1 MRVLRLVGVVAVS
14 LVWLSS
20 PASAQAD
27 TAFPLSISA
36 VTPVGEEE
44 DFGTI
49 IAAKVGANGT
59 VYVVDHTNATVR
71 AFSPEGRLL
80 WKTGRK
86 GRGPGEFELP
96 YRIEVAPTGEI
107 LVYDFGTGE
116 VTSLSDAGRFLR
128 RARLPFS
135 FRQVDNLVVLRN
147 GDLIVSGYT
156 VSNDRATSHALHRFR
171 MLGDQWQYVGSFAPL
186 PPVRDREVLPHWGPG
201 TISRA
206 RNGDILYLLRLPYE
220 IHRYDPAGRERSV
233 FRPRVPLRA
242 MPDDF
247 VRIEHTARG
256 TEISSAQPDLE
267 HPGSM
272 TELGSGW
279 IVASRI
285 GRQST
290 RWDLFSPSGQ
300 VVGSRAIPDG
310 WGALLGYDS
319 ARSILWLA
327 GEHDGAP
334 VLLQVRVSTTQPTRN
349 SRRP

>member
-1 MRVLRLVGVVAVS
+1 VTLGWAA
-14 LVWLSS
+14 S
-20 PASAQAD
+20 PASSQAAA
-27 TAFPLSISA
+27 AFPLSISS
-36 VTPVGEEE
+36 VTVIGEEE
-44 DFGTI
+44 EIGTI
-49 IAAKVGANGT
+49 IAAKVGANGA
-59 VYVVDHTNATVR
+59 VYVVDHMNATVR

-80 WKTGRK
+80 WRTGRK
-86 GRGPGEFELP
+86 GRGPGEFQLP
-96 YRIEVAPTGEI
+96 YRMDVAPSGEI

-116 VTSLSDAGRFLR
+116 VTTLSDAGRFVR
-128 RARLPFS
+128 RERLPFS
-135 FRQVDNLVVLRN
+135 FRQVDNLVALQN

-156 VSNDRATSHALHRFR
+156 VSNDRATAHALHRFR
-171 MLGDQWQYVGSFAPL
+171 RLGDQWQYVGSFGPL

-256 TEISSAQPDLE
+256 TEISSANPDLE

-272 TELGSGW
+272 TELGNGW
-279 IVASRI
+279 MVASRV
-285 GRQST
+285 GLRST
-290 RWDLFSPSGQ
+290 RWDLFNPSGQ
-300 VVGSRAIPDG
+300 VVGSRAIPEG

-319 ARSILWLA
+319 PRSILWLA

-334 VLLQVRVSTTQPTRN
+334 VLLQLRISTGQPR
-349 SRRP
+349 SRSRTP